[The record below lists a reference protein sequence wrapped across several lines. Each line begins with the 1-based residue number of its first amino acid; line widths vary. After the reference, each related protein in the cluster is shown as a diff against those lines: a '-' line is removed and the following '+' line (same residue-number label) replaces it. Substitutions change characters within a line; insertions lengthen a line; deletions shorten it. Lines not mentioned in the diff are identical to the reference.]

1 MALSD
6 YERKMLEE
14 LENQLSDEDP
24 SFAEA
29 LAPEGAA
36 GNSVPGEFTIA
47 PRNLVLGLL
56 IIILGL
62 GVMIGGVAIEQV
74 LVGILGVA
82 VIFAG
87 FWYLSNGIKRTA
99 GKARPKKA
107 SGGPAGPSFMEKQ
120 AQEWLRRMQ
129 EGK

>member
-29 LAPEGAA
+29 LAPEEAI
-36 GNSVPGEFTIA
+36 PGPGSFTIA
-47 PRNLVLGLL
+47 ARNLVLGLL
-56 IIILGL
+56 IVIVGL
-62 GVMIGGVAIEQV
+62 SVMIGGVAIEQI
-74 LVGILGVA
+74 LVGLLGVA

-87 FWYLSNGIKRTA
+87 FWYLSSGFKMVA
-99 GKARPKKA
+99 GKSRPQKTTK
-107 SGGPAGPSFMEKQ
+107 GPNGPSFMEKQ